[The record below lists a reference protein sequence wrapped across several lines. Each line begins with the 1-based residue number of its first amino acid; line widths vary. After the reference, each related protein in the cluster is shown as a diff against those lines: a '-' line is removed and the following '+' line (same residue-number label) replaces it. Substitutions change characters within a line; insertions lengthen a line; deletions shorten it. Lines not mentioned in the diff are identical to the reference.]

1 MVIGLLSG
9 VLSFLIIL
17 GALVGFQ
24 AVFMKTRPISQIG
37 IRFTY
42 RAAAAAASHTFS
54 NEV

>member
-37 IRFTY
+37 IRYAY
-42 RAAAAAASHTFS
+42 RAAADASHTFS

>member
-9 VLSFLIIL
+9 ALSFLIIF

-37 IRFTY
+37 IRYTY
-42 RAAAAAASHTFS
+42 HAAADVSHTFS